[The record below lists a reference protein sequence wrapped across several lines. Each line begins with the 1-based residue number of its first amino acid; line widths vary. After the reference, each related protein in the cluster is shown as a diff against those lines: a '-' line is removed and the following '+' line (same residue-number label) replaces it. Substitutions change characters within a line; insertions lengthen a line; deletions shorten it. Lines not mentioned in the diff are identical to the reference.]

1 MGNPKDLFT
10 PAETVYVTVPAT
22 GQKVTLYV
30 VADKTAW
37 NDGDVLIDI
46 SDGPETLTLD
56 SGPGNQ
62 TIRIWAPPLTVG
74 AYDIVMDANNNGVF
88 ETGTDLIDSVLIT
101 GFHVIPEVPFGTAVS
116 SLSMLIA
123 LVGFLSYRRFRP
135 KLQPK

>member
-1 MGNPKDLFT
+1 LGNPKDVFA

-22 GQKVTLYV
+22 DQTVTLYV

-62 TIRIWAPPLTVG
+62 TIQIWAPPLTVG

-101 GFHVIPEVPFGTAVS
+101 GFHVIPEVPLGTAIA
-116 SLSMLIA
+116 SLSMIIA
-123 LVGFLSYRRFRP
+123 LVGFATIKRLRP
-135 KLQPK
+135 KFQPK